1 MVEWSAKLLTT
12 GGLKLRDCE
21 RAAKLARR
29 CLWTGYVPPTNQ
41 AKLSDTF
48 TGKVRK
54 GLVGVCRVCVGV
66 VLQGLRRQ
74 ARRLAS
80 GGSVRPGQ
88 ARPASLGL
96 RWGSARL

>member
-29 CLWTGYVPPTNQ
+29 CLWTGYTPPTNQ

-48 TGKVRK
+48 TGKVMEVVSADT
-54 GLVGVCRVCVGV
+54 LVVKDVATGIEKRL
-66 VLQGLRRQ
+66 VLSRWGLRGAAVHCWAVLLLQ
-74 ARRLAS
+74 
-80 GGSVRPGQ
+80 
-88 ARPASLGL
+88 
-96 RWGSARL
+96 